1 MRENKHAIIAT
12 SLLSVLA
19 LIGAICLHECRKE
32 FISNIFAGIFCSGV
46 LALLIAIINYRVARK
61 ETLEKFYS
69 YARKAA
75 WMYNQLEYN
84 CDVEKTIDSILEIN
98 RFDYLELDNAYGSMD
113 FLFNDKKYRKYVFVN
128 IYEPTLLARKAVT
141 EACFYLKAYRNGF
154 GHQKMAQGK
163 VNEIIDLFIEKE
175 EKQEL
180 RNNGSSVKIT
190 SYTNK
195 VYAKMME
202 ELSNKYYGLM
212 YPCHKEAETHAD

>member
-19 LIGAICLHECRKE
+19 LIGSICLHECRKD
-32 FISNIFAGIFCSGV
+32 FVSNIFAGIFCSGV

-75 WMYNQLEYN
+75 WTYNKLEFN

-98 RFDYLELDNAYGSMD
+98 KFDYLELDNAYGGID
-113 FLFNDKKYRKYVFVN
+113 FLFDNKETRKYIFQS
-128 IYEPTLLARKAVT
+128 IYEPTLSARQAVAKAS
-141 EACFYLKAYRNGF
+141 FHLKEYRNGF
-154 GHQKMAQGK
+154 GHQKMAQEK

-180 RNNGSSVKIT
+180 RGNGSSVKIT
-190 SYTNK
+190 SYTNR

-202 ELSNKYYGLM
+202 ELSKKYYELM
-212 YPCHKEAETHAD
+212 YPCHKEAKTNAD